1 MIVTC
6 PNCTARLQLE
16 AGKVPARPFTVR
28 CPKCQFMINA
38 QPPASDNEGSA
49 LAGSGDL
56 PTSSRTHRELKSNA
70 PATLSHKTDALPDSY
85 AKTSSAPSAPSS
97 SPVAPASA
105 PASAG
110 ESELVRLLTSLLQR
124 SVGEGEATKGTT
136 AGRKWT
142 RRRALA
148 CTATPHR
155 DLLGRVLARNQYEV
169 FVVEEGAQAI
179 EQMRG
184 DWMDV
189 IILDPEFDSVE
200 QGAAHVTREIEAMR
214 PSQRRRVFLVHLS
227 KDARTGDKQAAYL
240 NHVNLVVNIA
250 DLEDIPRLLERNL
263 RDFNELYKDFNKAL
277 SLTDI

>member
-1 MIVTC
+1 
-6 PNCTARLQLE
+6 
-16 AGKVPARPFTVR
+16 
-28 CPKCQFMINA
+28 MINA

-56 PTSSRTHRELKSNA
+56 PTSSRMHRELKSNA
-70 PATLSHKTDALPDSY
+70 PATLSHPQEALPDSY
-85 AKTSSAPSAPSS
+85 GKMSSAPSASS
-97 SPVAPASA
+97 VAPAAA
-105 PASAG
+105 PVTNG

-124 SVGEGEATKGTT
+124 SAGEGEATKVGTS

-277 SLTDI
+277 SLGDI

>member
-49 LAGSGDL
+49 LAGTGDL
-56 PTSSRTHRELKSNA
+56 PASSRTHRELKSNA
-70 PATLSHKTDALPDSY
+70 PATLSRQQDTPPDSY
-85 AKTSSAPSAPSS
+85 GNAAA

-105 PASAG
+105 PASNG

-124 SVGEGEATKGTT
+124 GAGEGETVKVGSS

-148 CTATPHR
+148 CTAMPHR

-189 IILDPEFDSVE
+189 IILDPEFDTVE

-227 KDARTGDKQAAYL
+227 KDARTGDKQAAFL
-240 NHVNLVVNIA
+240 NHVNLVVNTA